1 MQTSLATYEAL
12 QEIANKN
19 PDETLELIRC
29 KTNIGGVFFDGFF
42 DIEHKSDL
50 RITSHPVQMG
60 ASISDHAFLEPVELT
75 MTVKMSDC
83 NEDIIQGQFTQEGDE
98 NAWLYKRGCTAFQV
112 LQDLQRIRIPLSVHT
127 RLRHYENMLI
137 KSVVAPDDY
146 DRLYG
151 MEATVTLQEII
162 VAQAETVAVKVSK
175 REQTTGENNGGVEAV
190 EDSDNVAMLQE
201 FSDINET
208 TGEIVDVIEDVAKG
222 ATVKATDLLKI
233 LGGWFNGS
241 N

>member
-1 MQTSLATYEAL
+1 MINDNYMQTSLATYEGL

-42 DIEHKSDL
+42 DIEHRSDL
-50 RITSHPVQMG
+50 KITSHPVQMG

-146 DRLYG
+146 DKLYG

-162 VAQAETVAVKVSK
+162 VAQAETVLVKVSK
-175 REQTTGENNGGVEAV
+175 REQTTGESNSGVEAV
-190 EDSDNVAMLQE
+190 EDTSNTSLLEQL
-201 FSDINET
+201 SGTGDIGQALVGYLNEGLTNGAVNLT
-208 TGEIVDVIEDVAKG
+208 TLSN
-222 ATVKATDLLKI
+222 LLF
-233 LGGWFNGS
+233 G
-241 N
+241 

>member
-1 MQTSLATYEAL
+1 MINDNYMQTSLATYEGL

-42 DIEHKSDL
+42 DIEHRSDL
-50 RITSHPVQMG
+50 KITSHPVQMG

-146 DRLYG
+146 DKLYG

-162 VAQAETVAVKVSK
+162 VAQAETVLVKVSK
-175 REQTTGENNGGVEAV
+175 REQTTGESNSGVEAV
-190 EDSDNVAMLQE
+190 EDTSNTAVLKMAGNASETAKEVIDYMGGGVE
-201 FSDINET
+201 HVVRTVTDILNN
-208 TGEIVDVIEDVAKG
+208 
-222 ATVKATDLLKI
+222 L
-233 LGGWFNGS
+233 FN
-241 N
+241 